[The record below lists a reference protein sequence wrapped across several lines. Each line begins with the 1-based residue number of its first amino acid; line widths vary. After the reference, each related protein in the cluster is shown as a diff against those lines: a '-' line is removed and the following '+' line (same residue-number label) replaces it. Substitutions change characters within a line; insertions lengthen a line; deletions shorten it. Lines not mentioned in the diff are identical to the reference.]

1 MIERNERNNV
11 NITQELTEAQLEH
24 IGALYE
30 IAIESTDAN
39 SVRRAVQSLLSTPG
53 GAAYLTMHGLL
64 V

>member
-1 MIERNERNNV
+1 MD
-11 NITQELTEAQLEH
+11 ITQELTEAQLEH

-39 SVRRAVQSLLSTPG
+39 SVRRAVQSLLTTAG
-53 GAAYLTMHGLL
+53 GTAYLTMHGLL